1 MRRSVEFL
9 AGVLVGPGAPLMSFD
24 DFLGPHGPALRVW
37 QRCGFLA
44 TEPEPMRVPSCPHC
58 GEGVPMRIGDR
69 LLCETCF
76 SAVDPRHLSAY
87 RLDLPSFLAWLARE
101 LHLDGDVRPVDGELW
116 QLGGRAADGLATEY
130 FFCRSTPN
138 VTGRIRLS
146 AYRSVVLLRPL
157 PAEPIDGFRGR
168 ELSLLDVL
176 TMTEGEIV
184 AAEPHRDRNQ
194 PGTIRFDADTG
205 ALWVGDALAGEVP
218 IGTKEYHLLACLA
231 EGVDRYVAYADL
243 KHEVLRRSGSRDTT
257 EEATFCQKLKGRI
270 KKTWVPAID
279 RLVVT
284 TNKGDGYRLRG
295 RVEPSEKW

>member
-9 AGVLVGPGAPLMSFD
+9 AGVLTGPDPPLVSFD
-24 DFLGPHGPALRVW
+24 DLSGPHGPAQRVW

-58 GEGVPMRIGDR
+58 GAGAPIRVGER
-69 LLCETCF
+69 LLCETCL
-76 SAVDPRHLSAY
+76 SAVDPRHLSAW
-87 RLDLPSFLAWLARE
+87 RFDIAAFLTWLSRK
-101 LHLDGDVRPVDGELW
+101 LHLNGDVRPVDSELW

-130 FFCRSTPN
+130 FFCRSSPN

-157 PAEPIDGFRGR
+157 LAEPIEGFRGQQ
-168 ELSLLDVL
+168 LSLLDVL
-176 TMTEGEIV
+176 MMTGGQVI
-184 AAEPHRDRNQ
+184 AAVPHGGRIHPD
-194 PGTIRFDADTG
+194 TIRYDADTG

-218 IGTKEYHLLACLA
+218 VGSKEYHLLACLA
-231 EGVDRYVAYADL
+231 ESVDQYVASADL

-270 KKTWVPAID
+270 KKKWVPDID